1 MGCIGGKTRGNA
13 KGRILSKEIPKG
25 GILGR
30 EPRLAW
36 GTKGREYFKR
46 GIIRGKAKV
55 STGEGTNG
63 ENAKGT
69 FSRGIPKGV
78 MATENT

>member
-1 MGCIGGKTRGNA
+1 MESLGGSQGEH
-13 KGRILSKEIPKG
+13 G
-25 GILGR
+25 
-30 EPRLAW
+30 
-36 GTKGREYFKR
+36 GTKGREYLKR